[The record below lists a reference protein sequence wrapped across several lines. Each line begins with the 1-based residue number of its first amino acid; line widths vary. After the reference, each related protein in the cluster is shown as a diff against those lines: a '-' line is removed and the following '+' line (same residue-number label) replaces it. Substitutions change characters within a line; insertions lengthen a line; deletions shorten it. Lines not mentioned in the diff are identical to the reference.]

1 MKVWPSGELRSA
13 AKSVG
18 LLYAWSA
25 GQFDALQRTLW
36 PSDDDSCV
44 SMLIAAKQGPS
55 HVQLVSA
62 PAATTERKQ

>member
-25 GQFDALQRTLW
+25 GQFDALHRTLW
-36 PSDDDSCV
+36 PSDDDS
-44 SMLIAAKQGPS
+44 
-55 HVQLVSA
+55 
-62 PAATTERKQ
+62 